1 MRKLL
6 QLISIVALIA
16 TLVPA
21 VMFMNG
27 SIDLDMV
34 KTLMTIATFVWFIVT
49 PFWMGR
55 EQKS

>member
-55 EQKS
+55 EQKA

>member
-6 QLISIVALIA
+6 QLLSVVALIA

-21 VMFMNG
+21 VLFMNDT
-27 SIDLDMV
+27 IDLDKV
-34 KTLMTIATFVWFIVT
+34 KTLMTIATFVWFIAT

-55 EQKS
+55 EQKA

>member
-21 VMFMNG
+21 VMFMND

-34 KTLMTIATFVWFIVT
+34 KTTMTIATFMWFIVT

-55 EQKS
+55 EQKA